1 MEDLT
6 NVEKIIENIGVNKEI
21 LSTMPQ
27 NNEKNKKI
35 YKEKIEE
42 IKKEYEK
49 YKSDILEIFSKRY
62 NEEIKSKEK

>member
-1 MEDLT
+1 MVDLT

-35 YKEKIEE
+35 YKRFGQEGRFIVFIMKR
-42 IKKEYEK
+42 
-49 YKSDILEIFSKRY
+49 FS
-62 NEEIKSKEK
+62 I